1 MPSVDYLRRPRTMVR
16 RRDRGLT
23 DDAWIDHYLSIAAVG
38 HLAICWEGEPLLHS
52 NIFWFDGGRRLY
64 FHTAAV
70 GKFRS
75 VVNELTEARGCF
87 SITELGRLLPA
98 DTPLNFSTEYASVQ
112 AYGTLHLESEPAA
125 KKAALEGLMA
135 KYAPHLEP
143 GVDYTPMPDGDIRQT
158 SVFCF
163 EIEERVGKHNV
174 KPDDYPAYAYPG
186 GSFIDEERDA
196 GRASVR
202 PKELA

>member
-1 MPSVDYLRRPRTMVR
+1 MSSIDYLNRSRTLVR
-16 RRDRGLT
+16 RRDRALT
-23 DDAWIDHYLSIAAVG
+23 DDAWIDRYLSIAPIG

-52 NIFWFDGGRRLY
+52 NIFWFDGDRRVY

-75 VVNELTEARGCF
+75 VVDASGSARGCF
-87 SITELGRLLPA
+87 SVTEIGRLLPA

-112 AYGTLHLESEPAA
+112 AYGTLRLERDRAA
-125 KKAALEGLMA
+125 KKAALEGIMA
-135 KYAPHLEP
+135 KYAPQLQP
-143 GVDYTPMPDGDIRQT
+143 GVDYRPMPDGDVNQT

-174 KPDDYPAYAYPG
+174 KPDDYPAYVYPA
-186 GSFIDEERDA
+186 GSVLDEERAA